1 MRGVI
6 MHAPGD
12 VRVEQRPDPVLE
24 EPTDAIIRVTAT
36 CVCGSDLWPYRGTD
50 DVDRHPMGHEYIGIV
65 DQIGDDVK
73 SVAIG
78 DFVVGSFVASDNT
91 CEICEAGF
99 QSRCT
104 HQVMMGGIGT
114 QAEKARIP
122 LADGTLVKVPGTPD
136 RKSTRLNSSHI

>member
-12 VRVEQRPDPVLE
+12 VRVEQRPDQVSE
-24 EPTDAIIRVTAT
+24 EPTDASIRVAAT
-36 CVCGSDLWPYRGTD
+36 CVCVSDLWPYRGTD

-91 CEICEAGF
+91 CEICAAGF
-99 QSRCT
+99 QSRCA
-104 HQVMMGGIGT
+104 HQVM
-114 QAEKARIP
+114 
-122 LADGTLVKVPGTPD
+122 
-136 RKSTRLNSSHI
+136 